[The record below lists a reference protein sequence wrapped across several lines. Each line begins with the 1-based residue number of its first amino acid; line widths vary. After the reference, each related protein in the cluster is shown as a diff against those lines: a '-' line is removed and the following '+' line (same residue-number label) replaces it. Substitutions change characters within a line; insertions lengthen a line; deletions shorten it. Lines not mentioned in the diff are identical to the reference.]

1 MHRHLATIIG
11 LGVSLTACGGSAPPQ
26 PMAAAPAEVEPAQP
40 QHDEHGDM
48 PAELV
53 AFHDVLKP
61 LWHDETPERQAKTCG
76 QVGELDAKAAPL
88 AGVEVA
94 AEKKDAWTAAVAQLE
109 SSIDELNA
117 ACTGGGDFVGSF
129 TKVHDGFHGLLE
141 IASGGHHEEHGE
153 GHHGEHGEGHGGAV
167 H

>member
-1 MHRHLATIIG
+1 MNKLPSTIFALA
-11 LGVSLTACGGSAPPQ
+11 LTASAAACGGTSPQ
-26 PMAAAPAEVEPAQP
+26 TTPMAAAPAEVEPAQP

-76 QVGELDAKAAPL
+76 QVGELDAKAGPL

-94 AEKKDAWTAAVAQLE
+94 AEKKEAWTSAVAQLDA
-109 SSIDELNA
+109 SIDELGA
-117 ACTGGGDFVGSF
+117 ACTGGGDFMASF

-141 IASGGHHEEHGE
+141 IAGGGHEEHGE
-153 GHHGEHGEGHGGAV
+153 EH
-167 H
+167 